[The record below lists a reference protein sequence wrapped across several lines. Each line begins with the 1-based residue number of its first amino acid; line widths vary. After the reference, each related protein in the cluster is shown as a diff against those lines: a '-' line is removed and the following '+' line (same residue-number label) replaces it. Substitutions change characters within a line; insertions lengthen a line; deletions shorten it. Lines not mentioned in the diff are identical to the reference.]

1 MEGYYTGRISSV
13 DKNKGYVKVVIP
25 RENNSVTNWLPLL
38 SSEYD
43 MPKPE
48 EFVAVIINENLDGI
62 CLGKIFSNSQPP
74 AADEGYYKEIDGVKI
89 RKTPKTGFEIAFDD
103 GAFIRYKDKT
113 LTLSADKIL
122 LNGYR
127 YS

>member
-38 SSEYD
+38 SFEYD
-43 MPKPE
+43 MPEPE
-48 EFVAVIINENLDGI
+48 ALVAVILNKNLDGI

-89 RKTPKTGFEIAFDD
+89 RKTQKNGFEIAFED
-103 GAFIRYKDKT
+103 GAYISYKNKI
-113 LTLSADKIL
+113 LTLSADKIV

-127 YS
+127 YD